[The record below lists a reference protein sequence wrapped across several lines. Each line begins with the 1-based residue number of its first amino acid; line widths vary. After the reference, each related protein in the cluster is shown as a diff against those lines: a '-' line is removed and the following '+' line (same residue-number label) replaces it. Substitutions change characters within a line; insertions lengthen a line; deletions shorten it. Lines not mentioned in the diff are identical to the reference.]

1 MLVLSI
7 LFFTVAILLVYS
19 LTKDTGANTM
29 HARGNTK
36 AQYVSKIEHKQEE
49 HNTISTAKAIKA
61 G

>member
-29 HARGNTK
+29 HARSDN
-36 AQYVSKIEHKQEE
+36 AQYASKIEHKQEE
-49 HNTISTAKAIKA
+49 HNTINTAKAIKA